1 MLHSGVFIGIDHG
14 GSTTTSLVFD
24 PEVGEISSHS
34 VPMPKRMPQI
44 GWVEH
49 DPDDFFETSMIS
61 ANRALEKAR
70 LSWADVQGIGFANQG
85 ETSMAWSQGTG
96 KSIGRPYP
104 GKTNAAT
111 ISAFNLVLVVSTD
124 WYASVPV
131 YCSTP
136 IFPHPDFDGLSTIF
150 PVWHA
155 PATKDVC
162 ESVVRKPMLSTS

>member
-24 PEVGEISSHS
+24 PEVGKISSHS
-34 VPMPKRMPQI
+34 VPMPKRMPQV

-96 KSIGRPYP
+96 KSMGPALSWEDKRSNDICVQLGARGIDRLVRERTGILLDPYFSASKFRWLIDNVP
-104 GKTNAAT
+104 GVARARDK
-111 ISAFNLVLVVSTD
+111 
-124 WYASVPV
+124 
-131 YCSTP
+131 
-136 IFPHPDFDGLSTIF
+136 
-150 PVWHA
+150 
-155 PATKDVC
+155 
-162 ESVVRKPMLSTS
+162 